1 VSAYDTVPGGQEPE
15 ATRSRRPLVLT
26 LVLLLVVGMA
36 AGAAWWVLGDDAA
49 PDVVDVAAPAPA
61 TASPA
66 SDTDVSVADG
76 DVELVALPTATYEIF
91 LARDPFEP
99 VVPEDVQSGEGTA
112 ATPVSGSDDTSNTD
126 DDNGATDPSDSA
138 DATDPDTAGS
148 GCTRQ
153 GEVVC
158 DGRVVSLVDVTTG
171 SDGEAIAAVQ
181 VDTTIYEVV
190 PGQTFA
196 GSFQLRA
203 IDGQC
208 VSLLHGDDGFQLC
221 TGDRVLK

>member
-112 ATPVSGSDDTSNTD
+112 ATPGQRLRRHLEHGRRQRRHGPVGLRGRDRPGHRRFRLHT
-126 DDNGATDPSDSA
+126 
-138 DATDPDTAGS
+138 
-148 GCTRQ
+148 TRRGRLRRPG
-153 GEVVC
+153 GEPRRR
-158 DGRVVSLVDVTTG
+158 DHR
-171 SDGEAIAAVQ
+171 
-181 VDTTIYEVV
+181 
-190 PGQTFA
+190 F
-196 GSFQLRA
+196 R
-203 IDGQC
+203 
-208 VSLLHGDDGFQLC
+208 
-221 TGDRVLK
+221 R